1 MAPTAASQ
9 LLSVKSLGLNAPT
22 LVSVVVLFLV
32 LVALRRR
39 YMTPVSDIP
48 GPFLATVS
56 IFWKLWQII
65 QGHLEQKT
73 IALHKKH
80 GSYLPYLLPSCQTA
94 RIWFFVTDMRSSV
107 AFVAGTFVRITHN
120 EVSVSD
126 PEAVDKLLLTR
137 LRKVSGYSLP
147 TDTLGL

>member
-1 MAPTAASQ
+1 MAPTADSQ
-9 LLSVKSLGLNAPT
+9 LLLVKSLGLNAPI
-22 LVSVVVLFLV
+22 LVSVIVLFVV
-32 LVALRRR
+32 LVALRQR

-48 GPFLATVS
+48 GPFFATIS

-65 QGHLEQKT
+65 QGHPEHKT

-80 GSYLPYLLPSCQTA
+80 GSYLPSVLPSCQTA
-94 RIWFFVTDMRSSV
+94 RIRFFVTDMRSYV
-107 AFVAGTFVRITHN
+107 AFTAGTFVRITHN

-126 PEAVDKLLLTR
+126 PEAVDKLLLSR

-147 TDTLGL
+147 TDTLEL